1 MPQTL
6 FTTADRSI
14 RGLVYENWGY
24 DKFYSG
30 ERMGMP
36 NIELDSDLL
45 AGFNLMTA
53 KGTGKKFFSFIIT
66 YSGHGA
72 YIGSVI
78 SRLHYDKF
86 AALYPEGTDE
96 MYIHAMAHAYETDL
110 FVGKLFDALK
120 EADLIDD
127 TVVIFF
133 SDHYNYYVLDDSL
146 VMKYKGVYDEH
157 LIKNVPFFIWS
168 SDIEPMTVD
177 KVTATYDILP
187 TIVNMFDLDNDGRYY
202 AGNDAF
208 SDRGGY
214 VIFEDLSWYDGKLIA
229 KVSDENQNIDDFIKA
244 RNSEIAKRVPFSN
257 RILLLDYF
265 RAIKNN

>member
-1 MPQTL
+1 
-6 FTTADRSI
+6 
-14 RGLVYENWGY
+14 
-24 DKFYSG
+24 
-30 ERMGMP
+30 MGMP

-53 KGTGKKFFSFIIT
+53 KGTGKNSSLYYNVF
-66 YSGHGA
+66 GHGA

-78 SRLHYDKF
+78 SRLHYDKV

-146 VMKYKGVYDEH
+146 VMS
-157 LIKNVPFFIWS
+157 IRASTTN
-168 SDIEPMTVD
+168 
-177 KVTATYDILP
+177 IL
-187 TIVNMFDLDNDGRYY
+187 
-202 AGNDAF
+202 
-208 SDRGGY
+208 
-214 VIFEDLSWYDGKLIA
+214 
-229 KVSDENQNIDDFIKA
+229 
-244 RNSEIAKRVPFSN
+244 
-257 RILLLDYF
+257 
-265 RAIKNN
+265 